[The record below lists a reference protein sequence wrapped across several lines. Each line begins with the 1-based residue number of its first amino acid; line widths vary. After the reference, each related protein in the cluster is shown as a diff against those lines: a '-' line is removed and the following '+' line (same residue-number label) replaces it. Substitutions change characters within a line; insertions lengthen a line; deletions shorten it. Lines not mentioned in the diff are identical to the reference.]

1 MNTIIDRQN
10 LSCDHEIA
18 LTNLV
23 ELVRDLHLFEEDEK
37 DDTML
42 YTTGEVLNLEH
53 FSKNDWL
60 LCLDAIGEKKNPF
73 EKENEE

>member
-1 MNTIIDRQN
+1 MNIIIDRTR

-42 YTTGEVLNLEH
+42 YTTGEVLNLER

-73 EKENEE
+73 EKDEE